1 MFEKAQLVLNKVY
14 GFSEFRGLQEN
25 IIRSVL
31 DGKDTLVL
39 MPTGGGKSLCY
50 QIPSVI
56 MPGLGVVISPLI
68 SLMQDQVYALTQNGI
83 RAAYLNSSLSEKEAG
98 AVKRAVASGELDLLY
113 VAPERA
119 LMDGFKELI
128 SNTSVALFAIDEAHC
143 VSQWGHDFRPEYL
156 QLRKLIEQFPDVPR
170 MALTATADEPTRKEI
185 ISKLNLRITEKE
197 KFVSSFD
204 RPNICYAVEI
214 KDNAK
219 KQLLNF
225 IRTRH
230 ADQSGIVYCLSRKK
244 VDQTALW
251 LEEEG
256 FRAIPYHAGLSPKVR
271 EENQEIF
278 ALEEGVIVV
287 ATIAFGMGIDKSN
300 VRFVAHMD
308 LPSSVEAYYQETGR
322 AGRDGLPAD
331 AWMVYGLS
339 DVVSRRQ
346 MIEASRSNNERKK
359 IENTKLTSLL
369 GYAETISC
377 RRKVLLNYFSE
388 ETKESCGNCDN
399 CLSPVDSIEGKEIA
413 QKALSCVFKTGQRFG
428 AAYLTDVLRGEQNER
443 IENFGHTRIST
454 YGIGADLSKQE
465 WSSVFRQLVA
475 SGYLGVDIEGYGGLF
490 LTEESQEVLRGNVEV
505 RFRKDPIPVKIKKEK
520 SKKDPKDYQLQE
532 GAEGLFNELR
542 EKRLELAKAQNLPP
556 YVIFHDTTLRE
567 LANQKP
573 QSLTDM
579 RTISGIGEQK
589 LAKYGEQ
596 FLKIIQNN

>member
-1 MFEKAQLVLNKVY
+1 MFEKAQLILNKVY

-50 QIPSVI
+50 QIPSVVK
-56 MPGLGVVISPLI
+56 PGLGVIISPLI
-68 SLMQDQVYALTQNGI
+68 SLMKDQVYALTQNGI

-98 AVKRAVASGELDLLY
+98 SVKRAVASGELDLLY

-128 SNTSVALFAIDEAHC
+128 SNASVSLFAIDEAHC

-225 IRTRH
+225 IRTKH

-244 VDQTALW
+244 VDQTASW

-256 FRAIPYHAGLSPKVR
+256 FRAIPYHAGLTPKVR

-346 MIEASRSNNERKK
+346 MIETSRSNNERKK

-428 AAYLTDVLRGEQNER
+428 AAYLTDVLRGETNDR

-454 YGIGADLSKQE
+454 YGIGSDLSKQE

-505 RFRKDPIPVKIKKEK
+505 RLRKDPIPVKIKKEK
-520 SKKDPKDYQLQE
+520 KKKDYKDYQLKVGSE
-532 GAEGLFNELR
+532 SLFEELR
-542 EKRLELAKAQNLPP
+542 KKRLELAKAQNLPP

-567 LANQKP
+567 LANIKP
-573 QSLTDM
+573 QSLADM
-579 RTISGIGEQK
+579 RSITGIGEQK
-589 LAKYGEQ
+589 LSRYGEQ
-596 FLKIIQNN
+596 FLKIIQGN